1 MNSVGDQNQ
10 SCCLRYIFRA
20 LCLGTLL
27 LLATTATAQRNCIP
41 VDLTQVASTDLDETI
56 EAIGTLE
63 ARQEVI
69 LKPELSG
76 IIDEVHFEEGN
87 AVEQGQLL
95 FSIEDDTYQ
104 AQLRAKEALLQQHR
118 AQLSNQRRNFERR
131 KRLFQQQQVSEE
143 VRDEAETQLK
153 IAQAQVRRL
162 QAEIDEFREVLEDT
176 RIRAPFAGIVGELLV
191 DPGNWVDAGTP
202 LAAVTQNDPLH
213 IAFTLPEKSS
223 GRVQTG
229 QLARVLI
236 PAYPKK
242 HFEGRVFFI
251 SPRIE
256 SSSRSLLV
264 KAILDNSRQE
274 LKPGGFASV
283 QLKVGTRR
291 NVPVIPEEALIP
303 TRTGYMVFTVQDE
316 QAHARQV
323 EIGLRR
329 PGTVEIRSGLEAGE
343 TVIRAG
349 HESVQEDDRVCPAK
363 PKQAKE

>member
-10 SCCLRYIFRA
+10 SCCLRYIFWT

-87 AVEQGQLL
+87 AVEKGQLL

-329 PGTVEIRSGLEAGE
+329 PGTVEIRRGLEAGE